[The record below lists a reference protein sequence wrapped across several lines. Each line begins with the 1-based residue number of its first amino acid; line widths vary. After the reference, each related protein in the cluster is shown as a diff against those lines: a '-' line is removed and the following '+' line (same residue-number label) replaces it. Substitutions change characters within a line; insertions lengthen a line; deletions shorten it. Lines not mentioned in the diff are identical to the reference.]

1 METALQ
7 TQPLLL
13 RFPFAED
20 THLRLR
26 PGLDMAN
33 LADFTTFCE
42 DNPEL
47 RIERSAAGEL
57 SIKMPTRSLTSK
69 RNALLTTYLGMWNL
83 QNGLGDTYDSSG
95 GFILSSSAVLSPDA
109 AWISQERLNALTPEQ
124 REGFLP
130 LAPDFIVELRS
141 DTDRLRTLQD
151 KMLEWRNSGVRLGL
165 LLDPAAR
172 TVYVYR
178 PDTEP
183 QTLENPETVD
193 CAPELPGFVLPVKA
207 LFDVTL

>member
-1 METALQ
+1 MATALQ

-47 RIERSAAGEL
+47 RIERSATGEL
-57 SIKMPTRSLTSK
+57 SIKMPTRSLTSE

-83 QNGLGDTYDSSG
+83 QNGLGRFYDSSG
-95 GFILSSSAVLSPDA
+95 GFVLPSGAVLSPDA
-109 AWISQERLNALTPEQ
+109 AWISQERLSALTPEQ
-124 REGFLP
+124 RDGFLP

-141 DTDRLRTLQD
+141 ETDRLKTLQD
-151 KMLEWRNSGVRLGL
+151 KMLEWRDSGVRLGL
-165 LLDPAAR
+165 LLDPATR

-178 PDTEP
+178 PNTEP
-183 QTLENPETVD
+183 QPLENPETIN
-193 CAPELPGFVLPVKA
+193 CTPELPGFVLPVKT